1 MVLPLKGKAQ
11 SGGETGL
18 FDRSDRGVCL
28 RKVSSLQG
36 YPVRW
41 DKTPEACTVKVR
53 HRRAYEGRP
62 HARAEGAHAT
72 PPVSDDGELKRETNW
87 CV

>member
-1 MVLPLKGKAQ
+1 MVLPLTGKAQ
-11 SGGETGL
+11 STGETDP
-18 FDRSDRGVCL
+18 FDRSERGVRL
-28 RKVSSLQG
+28 RKVSLLQG

-41 DKTPEACTVKVR
+41 DKTPEACTVRVR

-62 HARAEGAHAT
+62 HARAEGAHAK
-72 PPVSDDGELKRETNW
+72 PPVSDEGELKRETNW